1 MIHSFDIPIG
11 CEPAKASCLL
21 KSGDGRPVLW
31 PPFFRRLMLL
41 AGSTLLVI
49 LVVGGCDSRPPSGA
63 GRLATPI
70 TASQRS
76 SIETA
81 MDYVSRLEDF
91 EPQLGMRQVA
101 YQLNRWLESAS
112 DSDAWEPS
120 PLLDDLPAVLRD
132 LPPLSRLDKREITL
146 DDVLYL
152 REASWMQSIS
162 QWVSE
167 MDHPLDNKDWLDV
180 LEQSHGEPH
189 AHEVGLAMRLFDWT
203 IQNIQLNPLLD
214 FPESEASP
222 PGIDPVYWPLY
233 QAKPGPGYRTWPWQ
247 TLLFGRGDAW
257 QRARVFAGLA
267 RQQQI
272 DVVLLAVQGSDSSDR
287 PRPWLTAALIDDQ
300 LYLFD
305 TQLGLPIPGPQPG
318 SIATLEQ
325 VRQTP
330 ALLRRLDLTAPPSVP
345 GGPPRALVYP
355 MRADDL
361 ERIVVLL
368 DAGPEAFSYR
378 MHLIESHPTSSPPLV
393 LAIQP
398 DRLASRL
405 ADCGL
410 QHIRLWHTPLET
422 WIYRNTLR
430 RRAEEDFELMKS
442 LMLEEWIFENDMP
455 LVSGRQ
461 LHLRGRFEQENGR
474 DGAKAQYLRARIP
487 DAKIAQIGQSPQIR
501 QELGIVR
508 GRQNDMQWEV
518 YLQSTEQILIRA
530 KQNASLWLGLI
541 HFATGRLEDARDW
554 LRIRCLDAHE
564 DGPWTPLARYN
575 LARLHERNND
585 LGAARDLYLLTARD
599 SPQEHGNLLRAR
611 LLRQRIE
618 SGSQRN

>member
-1 MIHSFDIPIG
+1 
-11 CEPAKASCLL
+11 
-21 KSGDGRPVLW
+21 
-31 PPFFRRLMLL
+31 MLL
-41 AGSTLLVI
+41 AGSTLLVTMT
-49 LVVGGCDSRPPSGA
+49 LAGCDSRPPSGS
-63 GRLATPI
+63 GRLTTPL

-76 SIETA
+76 SIDTA

-91 EPQLGMRQVA
+91 EPRQGMMQVA

-112 DSDAWEPS
+112 DSDSWEPS
-120 PLLDDLPAVLRD
+120 PLLDDLPSALRG

-146 DDVLYL
+146 DDVYYL

-162 QWVSE
+162 QWISE
-167 MDHPLDNKDWLDV
+167 MEQLPENDGWLEA
-180 LEQSHGEPH
+180 LERARGEPH
-189 AHEVGLAMRLFDWT
+189 SHEVGLAMRLFDWT

-214 FPESEASP
+214 FPQSEGAP

-233 QAKPGPGYRTWPWQ
+233 QARPGPGYRTWPWQ

-272 DVVLLAVQGSDSSDR
+272 DVVVLAVQPSDSSDR

-305 TQLGLPIPGPQPG
+305 TQLGLPIPGPEPG

-330 ALLRRLDLTAPPSVP
+330 KLLRNLDVRAPHKV
-345 GGPPRALVYP
+345 LVYP
-355 MRADDL
+355 MQADELDRL
-361 ERIVVLL
+361 VVLL

-378 MHLIESHPTSSPPLV
+378 MHRIESHPTSSPPLV
-393 LAIQP
+393 LGVQP
-398 DRLASRL
+398 ERLISRL
-405 ADCGL
+405 AACGL
-410 QHIRLWHTPLET
+410 QRVQLWHTPLET
-422 WIYRNTLR
+422 WIYRNTLN
-430 RRAEEDFELMKS
+430 RRAEEDPELMMD
-442 LMLEEWIFENDMP
+442 LMLEEWIFEGDMP
-455 LVSGRQ
+455 LARGRE
-461 LHLRGRFEQENGR
+461 LHLRGRFDQENGR
-474 DGAKAQYLRARIP
+474 DGAKAQYLRARVP
-487 DAKIAQIGQSPQIR
+487 DAKIAQIGKSPKIR

-508 GRQNDMQWEV
+508 GRQNDLQWEV
-518 YLQSTEQILIRA
+518 YLQSTEQVLIRA

-541 HFATGRLEDARDW
+541 HFATGRLDDARDW
-554 LRIRCLDAHE
+554 FQIRCLDAHE

-575 LARLHERNND
+575 LARLYERNND
-585 LGAARDLYLLTARD
+585 LAAARDLYLLTARD

-611 LLRQRIE
+611 LLRQRME
-618 SGSQRN
+618 SDSQRKD